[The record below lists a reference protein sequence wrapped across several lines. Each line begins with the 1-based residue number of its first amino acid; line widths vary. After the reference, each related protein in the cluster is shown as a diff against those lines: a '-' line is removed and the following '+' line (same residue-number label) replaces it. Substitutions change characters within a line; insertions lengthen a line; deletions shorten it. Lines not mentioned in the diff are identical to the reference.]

1 MSQLNA
7 VVSSTLFAASA
18 AVFIA
23 WKFVNQKP
31 KHAARVKKIVIYPV
45 KSCGGIEL
53 QSAIVTKRGFLYDR
67 AFMIVDEKG
76 NFVSQRKKPTMALIK
91 TQLDHQRGLLILNAP
106 GMSQLEVPLAESANE
121 EARTVTVWGESC
133 EGRVIDTQGWFSKF
147 LELPSLELVRMGS
160 SWVRP
165 TDPKYAPKGQT
176 GFADGFAFLLASEG
190 SVEEVSRRANFPVS
204 MDRFR
209 PNIVVDECEAFAED
223 SWTNIVFASQP
234 AMKAKVVKPC
244 SRCSMPDV
252 DQETAVYDKDM
263 RVSKALKTF
272 RTGEALNL
280 EEEKWKKQVSQS
292 TLLPRLATHLDL
304 NCSYLCL
311 LQLFFGQNIDHESQ
325 ENVVISVGDKITLA

>member
-1 MSQLNA
+1 MSQVNA

-18 AVFIA
+18 AVFFA

-53 QSAIVTKRGFLYDR
+53 QSAVVTKRGFLYDR

-121 EARTVTVWGESC
+121 EVRTVTVWGESC
-133 EGRVIDTQGWFSKF
+133 DGRVIDTQGWFSTF

-176 GFADGFAFLLASEG
+176 GFADGFAFLL
-190 SVEEVSRRANFPVS
+190 
-204 MDRFR
+204 
-209 PNIVVDECEAFAED
+209 
-223 SWTNIVFASQP
+223 
-234 AMKAKVVKPC
+234 
-244 SRCSMPDV
+244 
-252 DQETAVYDKDM
+252 
-263 RVSKALKTF
+263 
-272 RTGEALNL
+272 
-280 EEEKWKKQVSQS
+280 
-292 TLLPRLATHLDL
+292 
-304 NCSYLCL
+304 
-311 LQLFFGQNIDHESQ
+311 
-325 ENVVISVGDKITLA
+325 